1 MGSHSKFATGAIRR
15 RLWLAVLLVSL
26 FGWSA
31 WASAAGQEDV
41 LKRYPA
47 VASFFPQATRFGPIE
62 GTPPAA
68 AVYRDDKVVGY
79 VFTTKP
85 IEPIPAYSGKPVNLL
100 VGMDLKG
107 HITGTQV
114 LEHHEPILLV
124 GIPESALDKFIDQYK
139 GKSVQERI
147 KVGAGKEKGF
157 TNIDAISGA
166 TVTVMVVNQT
176 ILRAAREVAVAR
188 GLIKESAVALR
199 EPATIKTDLFQK
211 ADWKQLTGDGSLRRM
226 HLSYAQV
233 EEAFKGTAAEG
244 LGSTE
249 HTEGGCT
256 GAAPGVP
263 CDTFVDLYYGL
274 LNPPT
279 IGRNLLGESQYNWLM
294 SQLNKGDQA
303 VVILGNG
310 EYSFKGSA
318 YVRGGIFDRVQIVQG
333 DNTITFH
340 DLDYFRLADLYTDG
354 TPKFHEMGIFV
365 IRAVRHFD
373 PGAPWSLQ
381 LRVRRQT
388 GALTSVFTSFN
399 ADYQLPEKYFTP
411 APTPVAAQADEPI
424 WITVWRDRVFQ
435 IVVLSA
441 GLLFLT
447 FVMIFQD
454 WLARFPR
461 LIIYLRNGFLLYTLI
476 VIGWY
481 MLGQLS
487 VVNVLTFT
495 GALMHGFSW
504 DTFLIDP
511 TMFILWA
518 FVAVTLLLWG
528 RGVYCGWLC
537 PFGALQKLVNEAARK
552 LKVPQWRIPTLVHER
567 LWAIKYVILLILF
580 GISLQSLSGA
590 ERYAEVEPF
599 KTAITLHFMRELP
612 FVLYAAGLVV
622 VSAFNCKFYC
632 KYVCP
637 LGAALAIPARLR
649 LFDWLKRRKEC
660 GKPCQICANECEI
673 QAIADTGEIN
683 PNECHYCLDCQVTYW
698 DDHKCPPLID
708 KRRRREKAQVAR
720 VSVRKME
727 EVLGA
732 ESGLDKLRSRDESSE
747 GRPERGRSNQR
758 SENDGQE

>member
-1 MGSHSKFATGAIRR
+1 MGSQSNFARGPGRR
-15 RLWLAVLLVSL
+15 HVWLVVLCLLWA
-26 FGWSA
+26 GWT
-31 WASAAGQEDV
+31 AAAPAAEQGDV
-41 LKRYPA
+41 LKRFPSA
-47 VASFFPQATRFGPIE
+47 ASFFPRASRFGAIA

-68 AVYRDDKVVGY
+68 PVYRDDEVIGY

-100 VGMDLKG
+100 VGMDMKG

-124 GIPESALDKFIDQYK
+124 GIPESALDKFIGQYR

-147 KVGAGKEKGF
+147 KVGAGKEPGY

-176 ILRAAREVAVAR
+176 ILRAGREVAVAR
-188 GLIKESAVALR
+188 GLIKQSAVSLR
-199 EPATIKTDLFQK
+199 EPATIKTDVFHE
-211 ADWKQLTGDGSLRRM
+211 ADWKRLTGEGSLRRL
-226 HLSYAQV
+226 HLSYGQV

-244 LGSTE
+244 LGRTE
-249 HTEGGCT
+249 HTEGGCV
-256 GAAPGVP
+256 GAEPGVS

-303 VVILGNG
+303 VVILGRG

-318 YVRGGIFDRVQIVQG
+318 YVRGGIFDRVQVMQG

-340 DLDYFRLADLYTDG
+340 DLDYFRLADLYADG
-354 TPKFHEMGIFV
+354 APKFHEMGIFV
-365 IRAVRHFD
+365 IRGAQHFD

-399 ADYQLPEKYFTP
+399 GDYRLPDKYFTP
-411 APTPVAAQADEPI
+411 APTPVAAERAEEPI
-424 WITVWRDRVFQ
+424 WVTVWRDRVFQ
-435 IVVLSA
+435 IVVLCA
-441 GLLFLT
+441 GLVFLT
-447 FVMIFQD
+447 FVMVFQD
-454 WLARFPR
+454 WLTRFPR
-461 LIIYLRNGFLLYTLI
+461 LIVYLRNGFLVYTLV

-487 VVNVLTFT
+487 VVNVFTFI
-495 GALMHGFSW
+495 GSLMHGFSW
-504 DTFLIDP
+504 NTFLIDP

-612 FVLYAAGLVV
+612 FVLYAVGLVV

-637 LGAALAIPARLR
+637 LGAALAVPARLR

-698 DDHKCPPLID
+698 NDRKCPPLID

-732 ESGLDKLRSRDESSE
+732 QSGLDESGKPKAQNQ
-747 GRPERGRSNQR
+747 GRPAGGRTNQR
-758 SENDGQE
+758 RENDD